1 LTTGTTVTK
10 GGKRYR
16 AAAQRFDSNMA
27 YAPEE
32 AIQLLQEASQANFDE
47 TVEVHIRTNA
57 DPRHADQL
65 IRTIALLPH
74 GTGKPQRVL
83 AFVQGPVAAAAREAG
98 ADYIGDDEIIQRIEK
113 DGWVEFDVAVATQ
126 DMMGKIGRLGRVL
139 GRRGLM
145 PNPRTGTV
153 VQPQDVPRAVREAKG
168 GRVELRMDRTA
179 NIHSPI
185 GKVSFATSDLRDN
198 LALVL
203 DTVTRARPD
212 GVKGQLYKAIHLS
225 TSMGPSAKLD
235 LALAQ
240 ALRVQ

>member
-1 LTTGTTVTK
+1 MAK
-10 GGKRYR
+10 HGK
-16 AAAQRFDSNMA
+16 NH
-27 YAPEE
+27 
-32 AIQLLQEASQANFDE
+32 QEALQAVDRNRTYSPDEAVELARETARAKFDE
-47 TVEVHIRTNA
+47 TLEIHLRTGS

-98 ADYIGDDEIIQRIEK
+98 ADYIGDDETIQRIEK

-179 NIHSPI
+179 NIHCPI

-203 DTVTRARPD
+203 DTVTKARPD

-235 LALAQ
+235 LAQAQ
-240 ALRVQ
+240 AMRVQ